1 MSLENERTGKALS
14 APGREAYLQGLND
27 LVANRRKACDAARS
41 AYITPEKLAKNPE
54 AYRAGFRDLVGWPLS
69 GEACSAPVR
78 AALRKTIV
86 ETSEHTVERVQL
98 EILPEIKL
106 AGLLLT
112 PRDGMGRHQA
122 VVFQHG
128 GGGTPEL
135 CCDLHGE
142 NNYRHGPVRF
152 ARHGFAVFMPQ
163 LLLWKQTTEDE
174 PCFPG
179 YGGTPY
185 NRNQIDEWLKQ
196 VDSSIAAVETYAIL
210 RALDWLEALPEIDA
224 SQGFGMAGLSYG
236 GFYTLMAAAADTRI
250 RAAYSICFYNDL
262 YRYAWPD
269 FCWKGA
275 GKRFLTAEIAALIA
289 PRALYV
295 EVGAQDVVFEIDTA
309 LSEWER
315 LPRFFEAQH
324 AADRLRLNVVD
335 TNHKMD
341 EADTGILF
349 VKEQLKSAFKEV
361 L

>member
-1 MSLENERTGKALS
+1 MSLENEREDKALS
-14 APGREAYLQGLND
+14 APGREAYLQGLGD
-27 LVANRRKACDAARS
+27 LVAMRRKACDAAR
-41 AYITPEKLAKNPE
+41 AEYITPEKLAKNPE
-54 AYRAGFRDLVGWPLS
+54 AYRADFRALVGWPLGGDS
-69 GEACSAPVR
+69 CADPPH
-78 AALRKTIV
+78 AALRGTVV
-86 ETSEHTVERVQL
+86 ETAEHVLERVRLQ
-98 EILPEIKL
+98 IMPELGL

-112 PRDGMGRHQA
+112 PKDGTARHKA

-163 LLLWKQTTEDE
+163 LLLWNQAKEDE
-174 PCFPG
+174 PCHPG

-185 NRNQIDEWLKQ
+185 SRNQIDAWLKQ
-196 VDSSIAAVETYAIL
+196 VDSSIASVETHAVL
-210 RALDWLEALPEIDA
+210 RALDWLETLPEIDA
-224 SQGFGMAGLSYG
+224 SRGFGMAGLSYG

-250 RAAYSICFYNDL
+250 RASYSICFFNDL

-275 GKRFLTAEIAALIA
+275 GKRFLAAEIAALIA

-295 EVGAQDVVFEIDTA
+295 EVGAQDGVFEIDTA
-309 LSEWER
+309 LAEWER
-315 LPRFFEAQH
+315 LTPFFAAQG
-324 AADRLRLNVVD
+324 ASGRLRLNVVD

-341 EADTGILF
+341 ESDAGILF
-349 VKEQLKSAFKEV
+349 VKERLESTFE
-361 L
+361 